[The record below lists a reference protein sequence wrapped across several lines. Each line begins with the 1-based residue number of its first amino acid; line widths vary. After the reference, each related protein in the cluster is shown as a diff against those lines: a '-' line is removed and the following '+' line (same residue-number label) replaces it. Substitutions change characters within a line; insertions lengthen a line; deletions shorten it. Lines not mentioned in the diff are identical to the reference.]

1 MFEAGPYID
10 VVKALLNPAPI
21 YAAMGYFSGLA
32 SLIFFLF
39 PLFAAVRIAT
49 EASKMGLRS
58 SIGEAFGDF
67 ASTTVRFMMYSLG
80 GFIMFLVLFSL
91 RDLFQNL
98 GGTESI
104 EHSLSDFRSQM
115 VASREQ
121 QEDWIYTV
129 LKFASDVGNTATVPL
144 FFIIYQVA
152 SCIYIFVKHLMQVIF
167 ALLVVMTF
175 AYGYLAILT
184 QSLPKQLNLIPGFVK
199 SFLTLAIWV
208 FIQPMALGLINL
220 LQKPGQATL
229 INVYGGGLG
238 TTAMNA
244 WFLYTSV
251 LLTVCILILITIPFI
266 ARALAQGEAMA
277 GPLAAGSAALTALLV
292 NASLNKGGEQAK
304 QHGGAMLDNLL
315 PSSEGSRR
323 RDTAYQSAAD
333 TASSIFQS
341 DMISG
346 ARNLM
351 SGGLGDTTMASQ
363 PSSLSENSSSGSP
376 VPGSSSASDT
386 AHQSTRVAPTEQT
399 QSLGDVASSTPTSRP
414 LEASSGGT
422 TSTTSTMGDATSRPT
437 NTASSTEQQGSD
449 AAAIYDSAQHDYS
462 VGDATQTNDGADAAS
477 VSDDQKGKNYAQP
490 ILDMLDEPPPSVN
503 PEDTHASAMT
513 PDRSAPATSSGL
525 AEHRADEPQGETKR
539 PIKQPIQGLGDL
551 GDNGHDDGRS

>member
-67 ASTTVRFMMYSLG
+67 ASTTVRFMMYSIG
-80 GFIMFLVLFSL
+80 GFIMFLILFSL
-91 RDLFQNL
+91 QGFFENL
-98 GGTESI
+98 GGTESL
-104 EHSLSDFRSQM
+104 EHSISDFRTRIL
-115 VASREQ
+115 ASREQ
-121 QEDWIYTV
+121 QEDWLYTV
-129 LKFASDVGNTATVPL
+129 IKFASDAGNTLTAPL
-144 FFIIYQVA
+144 FLIIYQVI
-152 SCIYIFVKHLMQVIF
+152 SCIYIFVKHLMQVVF
-167 ALLVVMTF
+167 ALLTVLTF
-175 AYGYLAILT
+175 AYGYIAILT
-184 QSLPKQLNLIPGFVK
+184 QSLPKQLNLIPGFIK

-208 FIQPMALGLINL
+208 VIEPMALGLINL
-220 LQKPGQATL
+220 LQKPGQDLLVST
-229 INVYGGGLG
+229 YGGGLG
-238 TTAMNA
+238 STAINA

-251 LLTVCILILITIPFI
+251 LLTVCILVLVAVPFI
-266 ARALAQGEAMA
+266 ARALAHGEAMG
-277 GPLAAGSAALTALLV
+277 GPLAAGAAALTGLLM
-292 NASLNKGGEQAK
+292 NEAIKRGGESASAY
-304 QHGGAMLDNLL
+304 GGATLGNMM
-315 PSSEGSRR
+315 PSMDGSRR
-323 RDTAYQSAAD
+323 RDTAFQAVAD
-333 TASSIFQS
+333 KASSIFQS
-341 DMISG
+341 DLIAG

-376 VPGSSSASDT
+376 VSGSSSASDT
-386 AHQSTRVAPTEQT
+386 MRHSSSVVSTEQAH
-399 QSLGDVASSTPTSRP
+399 SLGSVASPTTTSRP
-414 LEASSGGT
+414 MEAPPDGT
-422 TSTTSTMGDATSRPT
+422 ISTTSTMSDATSRPT
-437 NTASSTEQQGSD
+437 NTASSTQQQSSD

-462 VGDATQTNDGADAAS
+462 VGDVTQANDSTNASS
-477 VSDDQKGKNYAQP
+477 VSDDQNSKNYAQP

-503 PEDTHASAMT
+503 PEDTYASATT

-539 PIKQPIQGLGDL
+539 PIKPPIQGLGDL
-551 GDNGHDDGRS
+551 GDNSHDDGRS